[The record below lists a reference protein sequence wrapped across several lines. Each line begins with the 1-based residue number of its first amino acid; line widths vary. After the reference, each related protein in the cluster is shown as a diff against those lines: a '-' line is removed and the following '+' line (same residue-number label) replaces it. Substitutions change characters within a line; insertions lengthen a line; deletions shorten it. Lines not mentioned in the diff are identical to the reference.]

1 MANEPTLPR
10 SLSKVSACLEGFT
23 PPVGSFDPHGAW
35 EHRYAV
41 WVLFPAQSGSVI
53 QRAGALRL
61 RREPSGRDAATLDV
75 TLSTTM
81 GGRVGSGYYVHARL
95 TCATDRLATPR
106 SWELKSCMLDAA
118 TGRAVDLT
126 ETQQTGQVA
135 GGMIRRQTVGN
146 ALRGVPPS
154 QAERNGTEAIP
165 YLGGRGKVERTV
177 PAPKA
182 LSSNWSLFDALQR
195 LPGNNVE
202 PLAFDMLEEMDL
214 LKPNQRLAYRRSLE
228 LPLSD
233 QKVKLHCFEHLG
245 EGILPYEY
253 WLDDQRRLLIAVSG
267 MRAFIFDPTAQVAEV
282 NP

>member
-214 LKPNQRLAYRRSLE
+214 LKPNQR
-228 LPLSD
+228 
-233 QKVKLHCFEHLG
+233 
-245 EGILPYEY
+245 
-253 WLDDQRRLLIAVSG
+253 
-267 MRAFIFDPTAQVAEV
+267 
-282 NP
+282 